1 MTNCIF
7 AFRYKAIG
15 KFCYTKKQR
24 NKVSL
29 GSILY
34 KGLTL
39 DQSFIYHPKLPAHH
53 NFPKQITPIQILA
66 EAPPVLQPIQS
77 HLSITRGLSIIVP
90 NLSSRFIPGIQ
101 LNITVA
107 AIVQQL
113 LSLSS
118 LNLVLDK

>member
-1 MTNCIF
+1 MTRLLGGFII
-7 AFRYKAIG
+7 K
-15 KFCYTKKQR
+15 KKQW

-29 GSILY
+29 GSILR

-39 DQSFIYHPKLPAHH
+39 DQNFTYHPKLPGHR

-66 EAPPVLQPIQS
+66 KVPPILQPIQS